1 MTSSR
6 IITDSKKSGAT
17 VNLVFDFISLLAAAE
32 TISTQVT
39 TCTVY
44 TGVDASPSAVISG
57 AAGSSGTQVT
67 QKVTG
72 GVLGV
77 IYELL
82 CTITTSLGQTLQLS
96 AYLAIIP
103 DLP

>member
-1 MTSSR
+1 MTSTR
-6 IITDSKKSGAT
+6 IVTPSKKQGST
-17 VNLVFDFISLLAAAE
+17 LNIVFDFISLLGVSE

-44 TGVDASPSAVISG
+44 SGVDASPSAVISG
-57 AAGSSGTQVT
+57 AASSSGTQVT
-67 QKVTG
+67 QKVTA
-72 GVLGV
+72 GVLGT

-96 AYLAIIP
+96 TYLAIIP